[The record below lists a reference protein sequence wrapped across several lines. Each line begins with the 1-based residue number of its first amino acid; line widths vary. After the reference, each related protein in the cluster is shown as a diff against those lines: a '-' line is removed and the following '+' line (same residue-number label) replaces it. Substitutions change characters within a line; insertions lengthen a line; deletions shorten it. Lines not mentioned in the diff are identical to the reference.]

1 MSEQFPGNN
10 QETVISPERHEP
22 LALPTA
28 EQAEP
33 LRTGEKD
40 PVLALAEARMDIA
53 ETAQADQHKALNES
67 LKAAEGVAPAPQQT
81 INRELKSITLR
92 RELNGLQRKE
102 SMPERTLSKVI
113 HQPAVRKVSEVASG
127 TVSRPSGI
135 LGGGILAFIGT
146 SSYLYLAKHM
156 GFEYNFGVFI
166 LLFVGGFVLG
176 LVLEMLVH
184 LATMSA
190 RARHNAS

>member
-10 QETVISPERHEP
+10 PNTVISPEAHEP

-33 LRTGEKD
+33 LRVGEKD

-53 ETAQADQHKALNES
+53 ETAQADQQQAVNES
-67 LKAAEGVAPAPQQT
+67 LKAAEGAAPAPQQT
-81 INRELKSITLR
+81 ISRDLESITLR
-92 RELNGLQRKE
+92 RELNGLQRQE
-102 SMPERTLSKVI
+102 SMPERTLSKLI
-113 HQPAVRKVSEVASG
+113 HQPVVRKVSEAASG

-135 LGGGILAFIGT
+135 LGGGVLAFIGT

-166 LLFVGGFVLG
+166 LLFAGGFVLG
-176 LVLEMLVH
+176 IALEMLVH
-184 LATMSA
+184 VATMSA
-190 RARHNAS
+190 RARRNAS

>member
-53 ETAQADQHKALNES
+53 ETAQADQHKAL
-67 LKAAEGVAPAPQQT
+67 KAAEGAAPAPQQT

-113 HQPAVRKVSEVASG
+113 HQPVVRKVSEVASG

-135 LGGGILAFIGT
+135 LGGGVLAFIGT

-176 LVLEMLVH
+176 LVLEMIVH

-190 RARHNAS
+190 RARRNAS